1 MHLFTKTN
9 SNLCVY
15 SKYNQNPS
23 LIVHQKTSEEEK
35 QNNILKIL
43 SKTQKILTLQLK
55 KYTNSFF
62 SKILRQKNF
71 KILFIRKQSFKSSK
85 IIIKKKVQKDF
96 FVLSLQQIY
105 SKKHMNIT
113 HQTTEHPL
121 YYNLLK
127 VCLFVFPQFSHNE
140 TVYKLK

>member
-1 MHLFTKTN
+1 
-9 SNLCVY
+9 VY

-23 LIVHQKTSEEEK
+23 LIVQQKTSEEEK
-35 QNNILKIL
+35 QNNILNIL

-85 IIIKKKVQKDF
+85 IIIKKKYKKIFLYFLCNKYTQKNICI
-96 FVLSLQQIY
+96 SHIKQQ
-105 SKKHMNIT
+105 NI
-113 HQTTEHPL
+113 L
-121 YYNLLK
+121 YIIT
-127 VCLFVFPQFSHNE
+127 C
-140 TVYKLK
+140 